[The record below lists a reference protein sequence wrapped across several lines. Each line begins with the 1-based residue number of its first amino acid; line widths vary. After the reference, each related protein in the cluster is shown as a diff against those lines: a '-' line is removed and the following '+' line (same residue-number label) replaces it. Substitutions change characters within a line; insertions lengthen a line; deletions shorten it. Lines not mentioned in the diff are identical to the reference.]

1 MPSLL
6 REEGS
11 TSMATVLAATVVAPK
26 GAPCRVLNSVNM
38 VMLPATI

>member
-6 REEGS
+6 RDEGS

-26 GAPCRVLNSVNM
+26 GAPWRVLNIVNM
-38 VMLPATI
+38 ARLPATI